1 VYVDSSSLCN
11 DLTFVI
17 GTSTTSSPRQWSI
30 KVTQFTCEYED
41 LAPAG
46 CTQYFYG
53 DTGLGLGVGT
63 LRTFNFDGGM
73 HLANQK
79 HKFCFR

>member
-1 VYVDSSSLCN
+1 VYVDSSALCN

-17 GTSTTSSPRQWSI
+17 GTSTTSSPRQWEI
-30 KVTQFTCEYED
+30 KVTQFSCEHED
-41 LAPAG
+41 LAPSG
-46 CTQYFYG
+46 CTQYFFS
-53 DTGLGLGVGT
+53 DTLLPQT